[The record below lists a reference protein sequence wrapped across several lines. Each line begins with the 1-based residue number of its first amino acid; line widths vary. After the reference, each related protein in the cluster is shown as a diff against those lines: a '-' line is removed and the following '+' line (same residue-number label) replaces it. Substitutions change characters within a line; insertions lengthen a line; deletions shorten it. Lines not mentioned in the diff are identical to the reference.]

1 MNKKFVYQVGN
12 NKKVI
17 LWCTANQISMR
28 VTVCLLKTSSSVG
41 ATARCGLWPV
51 EQYLSIC
58 PYLSPTLSIFWLPT
72 LEDLFPL
79 LLSILSWVF
88 LFVSSLP
95 VLEWRFLGILSSSIL
110 SRWPS
115 QLILCPFIYFT
126 IFSSLLISSSS
137 RFVLLFQL
145 KICIAFKINW
155 IENMKGIFF

>member
-1 MNKKFVYQVGN
+1 MLENCVHPWDPKQ
-12 NKKVI
+12 
-17 LWCTANQISMR
+17 
-28 VTVCLLKTSSSVG
+28 CLQKINIICSCPMTYNMLKNLYSSVG
-41 ATARCGLWPV
+41 AAARCGLWPV
-51 EQYLSIC
+51 EQHVSIF
-58 PYLSPTLSIFWLPT
+58 PYLPQSLSIFSLPA